1 MAKTRKKGA
10 RPPKPAART
19 ARIDGFF
26 ADADD
31 MRPRI
36 GRPRFQPTEK
46 DRRFV
51 SRMSR
56 LGLSHSDM
64 AVTLGIDRE
73 TLVRYF
79 RQEIDEGRI
88 EGDAAVAASLFQK
101 ATAKQVSGASVQ
113 AAIYWLRRRA
123 EWLEAQRPR
132 DAADEAGANEI
143 VVTGGLPERDLPE
156 APAPK
161 PKGE

>member
-1 MAKTRKKGA
+1 MPKPRKKGA
-10 RPPKPAART
+10 RRPKQTIRPTRA
-19 ARIDGFF
+19 DGFF

-36 GRPRFQPTEK
+36 GRPRFQPTEV

-51 SRMSR
+51 QRMSR

-64 AVTLGIDRE
+64 ATVVGCDRDTL
-73 TLVRYF
+73 TKYF
-79 RQEIDEGRI
+79 RPEIEEGRI
-88 EGDAAVAASLFQK
+88 EGMAAVASSLFQK
-101 ATAKQVSGASVQ
+101 AVDKKVTGASVR
-113 AAIYWLRRRA
+113 AAEIWLKRDPA
-123 EWLEAQRPR
+123 WLEAARPK
-132 DAADEAGANEI
+132 DQDDEAGSHEI
-143 VVTGGLPERDLPE
+143 VVTGGLPDRELPE